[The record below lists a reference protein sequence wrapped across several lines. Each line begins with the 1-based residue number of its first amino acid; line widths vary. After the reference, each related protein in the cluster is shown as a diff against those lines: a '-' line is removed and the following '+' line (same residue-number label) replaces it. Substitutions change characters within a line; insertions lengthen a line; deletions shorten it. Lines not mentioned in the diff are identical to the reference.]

1 MPNWSDDEG
10 RCHFDVNGVPC
21 YQSDVGC
28 PMHRGACLLKHPRKR
43 REKRYTRAEVL
54 AFGERVRESCAEV
67 VDGCAVDESP
77 SAPNYLDDVAD
88 MLRAVDV
95 ARLLEED
102 K

>member
-28 PMHRGACLLKHPRKR
+28 PMHRGASLLKHPRKR

-54 AFGERVRESCAEV
+54 AFGERVAAEYERQLSMTNT
-67 VDGCAVDESP
+67 AVD
-77 SAPNYLDDVAD
+77 
-88 MLRAVDV
+88 VDV